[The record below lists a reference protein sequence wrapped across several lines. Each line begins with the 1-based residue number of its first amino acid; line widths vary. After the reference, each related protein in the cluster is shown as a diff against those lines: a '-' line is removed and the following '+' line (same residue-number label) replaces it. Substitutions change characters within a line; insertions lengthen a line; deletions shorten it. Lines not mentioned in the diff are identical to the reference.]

1 MLFIDYR
8 ERSLFEEC
16 QKILTEYPNVKIE
29 SSNLKLGDMMTG
41 PSIIE
46 RKTWADLEA
55 SMKDKRYTEQSF
67 RLQEAVKEGFRVY
80 YWIEGDLD
88 KYHGSIPK
96 ENLRKALFGMMEKGF
111 FVLQT
116 KDCKDTA
123 RYLMEFMEKKPCET
137 ITYEESCITKQKQKN
152 ITRDNISLFML
163 CQIPSISMKTAQ
175 ILMGKYGHVNELFR
189 KIQENPN
196 EIDEFSYE
204 KDGKPKKLNKNVIQN
219 LKEYLMKDL
228 TKG

>member
-8 ERSLFEEC
+8 ERALWEEC
-16 QKILTEYPNVKIE
+16 QKILPEYTNVTIE
-29 SSNLKLGDMMTG
+29 SSNLKLGDMMSG
-41 PSIIE
+41 QSIME

-55 SMKDKRYTEQSF
+55 SMKDMRYTEQSF
-67 RLQEAVKEGFRVY
+67 RLQEAIKEGFRIY

-88 KYHGSIPK
+88 KYHGSIPQS
-96 ENLRKALFGMMEKGF
+96 NLRKALFGLMEKGF

-123 RYLMEFMEKKPCET
+123 RYLMEFMEKKPSEVLN
-137 ITYEESCITKQKQKN
+137 YEESCIKKQKQKN

-163 CQIPSISMKTAQ
+163 SQIPSISMKTAQ
-175 ILMGKYGHVNELFR
+175 ILMEKYGHLSVMMEKLR
-189 KIQENPN
+189 ENPN
-196 EIDEFSYE
+196 EFQEFTYD

-219 LKEYLMKDL
+219 LRDYL
-228 TKG
+228 TKSM